1 MEIAIS
7 IAALIVGCII
17 GWLAQKSRQQALIT
31 KNEMLTKQAD
41 ETKDEAQRQLAA
53 VKEEAER
60 RLESAKAEAQQNMN
74 NAKAEAQQQLD
85 IAKREAS
92 ERLEATKAEAQQ
104 QLEATKKEASE
115 QLAKTKAEAQ
125 QQLEATKKEASEQL
139 AKTKAEAQQQLET
152 LKKEASEQLA
162 RTKAEAQQ
170 QLEATKKE
178 ASEQLARTKAE
189 AQQQLEAVKKEA
201 SEQLEAT
208 KKEASDLLAKTK
220 AEAEAQ
226 QQKAL
231 AEKDA
236 AWNDI
241 MKGQEQRFNETMA
254 RMSEQMKNA
263 TADMLKD
270 RQKEFADSSNQQLGQ
285 IVNPLRETIDKMK
298 QTMADTTL
306 KQTEMSSVLK
316 DNIERSMQQA
326 MAAKKSAEELANAL
340 KHGSKVQG
348 DWGEAVLDELLTS
361 QGLVRGIHYDTQAV
375 IRDAQGNTVHTDD
388 GATLRPDVILH
399 LDQRRE
405 VIIDSKVSLT
415 AFLDYANADNE
426 ADRQRFLKTHIDS
439 LQKHVKEL
447 STKDYSA
454 YVQPPKVRMDYV
466 IMFVPH
472 TGALWTAL
480 NAQPDLWRKA
490 MEQNVFIADEQT
502 LFAALRIISLTW
514 TQIRQAENH
523 EQVYRLANE
532 MLDRVGQFMKKY
544 TAIGK
549 ALKTATTAYDDAERK
564 LQPSGQS
571 ILQTCAKLQKLGA
584 KQSDKNPLPQLID
597 IDEVAALTPPAED
610 KDDN

>member
-125 QQLEATKKEASEQL
+125 QQLEAL
-139 AKTKAEAQQQLET
+139 
-152 LKKEASEQLA
+152 
-162 RTKAEAQQ
+162 
-170 QLEATKKE
+170 
-178 ASEQLARTKAE
+178 
-189 AQQQLEAVKKEA
+189 KKEA

-361 QGLVRGIHYDTQAV
+361 QGLVRGIHYDTQTV

-549 ALKTATTAYDDAERK
+549 ALKSATTAYDDAERK

-597 IDEVAALTPPAED
+597 IDEVAALVQPADD

>member
-31 KNEMLTKQAD
+31 QNEMLAKQAD
-41 ETKDEAQRQLAA
+41 ETKNEAQRQLAA

-92 ERLEATKAEAQQ
+92 ERLDAAKAEAQQQLEAAKKEASEQLETTKAEAQQ
-104 QLEATKKEASE
+104 QLEAA
-115 QLAKTKAEAQ
+115 
-125 QQLEATKKEASEQL
+125 KKEASEQL

-152 LKKEASEQLA
+152 LKKEASEQLE
-162 RTKAEAQQ
+162 T
-170 QLEATKKE
+170 
-178 ASEQLARTKAE
+178 
-189 AQQQLEAVKKEA
+189 
-201 SEQLEAT
+201 T

-241 MKGQEQRFNETMA
+241 MKGQEQRFNETMT

-597 IDEVAALTPPAED
+597 IDEVAALAPPAD
-610 KDDN
+610 DQDDN

>member
-92 ERLEATKAEAQQ
+92 E
-104 QLEATKKEASE
+104 

-139 AKTKAEAQQQLET
+139 AKTKAEAQQL
-152 LKKEASEQLA
+152 
-162 RTKAEAQQ
+162 
-170 QLEATKKE
+170 LEATKKE
-178 ASEQLARTKAE
+178 ASEQLAKTKAE
-189 AQQQLEAVKKEA
+189 AQQQLETLKKEA

-241 MKGQEQRFNETMA
+241 MKGQELRFNETMA

-597 IDEVAALTPPAED
+597 IDEVAALAPPAED
-610 KDDN
+610 QDDN

>member
-31 KNEMLTKQAD
+31 QNEMLAKQAD
-41 ETKDEAQRQLAA
+41 ETKNEAQRQLAA

-85 IAKREAS
+85 ITKREAS
-92 ERLEATKAEAQQ
+92 ERLDATKAEAQQ
-104 QLEATKKEASE
+104 QLEAAKKEASE
-115 QLAKTKAEAQ
+115 QLETTKKEAQ
-125 QQLEATKKEASEQL
+125 QQLETLKKEASEQL

-152 LKKEASEQLA
+152 LKKEASEQLE
-162 RTKAEAQQ
+162 T
-170 QLEATKKE
+170 
-178 ASEQLARTKAE
+178 
-189 AQQQLEAVKKEA
+189 
-201 SEQLEAT
+201 T

-236 AWNDI
+236 AWYDI
-241 MKGQEQRFNETMA
+241 MKGQEQRFNETMT

-326 MAAKKSAEELANAL
+326 LAAKKSAEELANAL

-597 IDEVAALTPPAED
+597 IDEVAALAPLAED
-610 KDDN
+610 QDDN

>member
-17 GWLAQKSRQQALIT
+17 GWLAQKSRQQPLIT

-92 ERLEATKAEAQQ
+92 ERLEATKKEAQQ

-125 QQLEATKKEASEQL
+125 QQLEA
-139 AKTKAEAQQQLET
+139 
-152 LKKEASEQLA
+152 
-162 RTKAEAQQ
+162 
-170 QLEATKKE
+170 
-178 ASEQLARTKAE
+178 
-189 AQQQLEAVKKEA
+189 VKKEA

-208 KKEASDLLAKTK
+208 KKEAGDLLAKTK

-361 QGLVRGIHYDTQAV
+361 QGLVRGIHYDTQTV

-549 ALKTATTAYDDAERK
+549 ALKSATTAYDDAERK

-597 IDEVAALTPPAED
+597 IDEVAALAPPAED
-610 KDDN
+610 QDDN

>member
-125 QQLEATKKEASEQL
+125 QQLEA
-139 AKTKAEAQQQLET
+139 
-152 LKKEASEQLA
+152 
-162 RTKAEAQQ
+162 
-170 QLEATKKE
+170 
-178 ASEQLARTKAE
+178 
-189 AQQQLEAVKKEA
+189 VKKEA

-208 KKEASDLLAKTK
+208 KKEAGDLLAKTK

-241 MKGQEQRFNETMA
+241 MKGQEQRFNETMT

-597 IDEVAALTPPAED
+597 IDEVAALAQPAD
-610 KDDN
+610 DQDDN

>member
-31 KNEMLTKQAD
+31 QNEMLAKQAD
-41 ETKDEAQRQLAA
+41 ETKNEAQRQLAA

-85 IAKREAS
+85 ITKREAS
-92 ERLEATKAEAQQ
+92 ERLDATKAEAQQ
-104 QLEATKKEASE
+104 QLEAAKKEASEQLEATKKEASE

-125 QQLEATKKEASEQL
+125 QR
-139 AKTKAEAQQQLET
+139 LET
-152 LKKEASEQLA
+152 LKKEASEQLE
-162 RTKAEAQQ
+162 T
-170 QLEATKKE
+170 
-178 ASEQLARTKAE
+178 
-189 AQQQLEAVKKEA
+189 
-201 SEQLEAT
+201 T

-241 MKGQEQRFNETMA
+241 MKSQEQRFNETMT

-597 IDEVAALTPPAED
+597 IDEVAALAQPAD
-610 KDDN
+610 DQDDN

>member
-74 NAKAEAQQQLD
+74 NAKAEAQLQLD

-152 LKKEASEQLA
+152 L
-162 RTKAEAQQ
+162 
-170 QLEATKKE
+170 
-178 ASEQLARTKAE
+178 
-189 AQQQLEAVKKEA
+189 KKEA

-480 NAQPDLWRKA
+480 NAQPALWRKA

-597 IDEVAALTPPAED
+597 IDEVAALAPPAED
-610 KDDN
+610 QDDN

>member
-115 QLAKTKAEAQ
+115 QLAK
-125 QQLEATKKEASEQL
+125 
-139 AKTKAEAQQQLET
+139 
-152 LKKEASEQLA
+152 
-162 RTKAEAQQ
+162 
-170 QLEATKKE
+170 
-178 ASEQLARTKAE
+178 TKAE

-597 IDEVAALTPPAED
+597 IDEVAALVQPSDD

>member
-104 QLEATKKEASE
+104 QLEAVKKEASE
-115 QLAKTKAEAQ
+115 
-125 QQLEATKKEASEQL
+125 
-139 AKTKAEAQQQLET
+139 
-152 LKKEASEQLA
+152 
-162 RTKAEAQQ
+162 

-189 AQQQLEAVKKEA
+189 AQQQLETLKKEA
-201 SEQLEAT
+201 SEQLDAT
-208 KKEASDLLAKTK
+208 KKEAGDLLAKTK

-361 QGLVRGIHYDTQAV
+361 QGLVRGIHYDTQTV

-597 IDEVAALTPPAED
+597 IDEVAALAPPAD
-610 KDDN
+610 DQDDN

>member
-92 ERLEATKAEAQQ
+92 ERLEA
-104 QLEATKKEASE
+104 
-115 QLAKTKAEAQ
+115 TKAEAQ

>member
-125 QQLEATKKEASEQL
+125 QQLE
-139 AKTKAEAQQQLET
+139 T
-152 LKKEASEQLA
+152 L
-162 RTKAEAQQ
+162 
-170 QLEATKKE
+170 
-178 ASEQLARTKAE
+178 
-189 AQQQLEAVKKEA
+189 KKEA

-298 QTMADTTL
+298 QTMADATL

-597 IDEVAALTPPAED
+597 IDEVAALAPPAKD
-610 KDDN
+610 QDDN

>member
-125 QQLEATKKEASEQL
+125 QQLEAVKKEASEQLEATKKEASEQL

-152 LKKEASEQLA
+152 L
-162 RTKAEAQQ
+162 
-170 QLEATKKE
+170 
-178 ASEQLARTKAE
+178 
-189 AQQQLEAVKKEA
+189 KKEA

-241 MKGQEQRFNETMA
+241 LKGQEQRFNETMA

-597 IDEVAALTPPAED
+597 IDEVAALAPPAD
-610 KDDN
+610 DQDDN

>member
-125 QQLEATKKEASEQL
+125 QLLEATKKEASEQL

-152 LKKEASEQLA
+152 L
-162 RTKAEAQQ
+162 
-170 QLEATKKE
+170 
-178 ASEQLARTKAE
+178 
-189 AQQQLEAVKKEA
+189 KKEA

-597 IDEVAALTPPAED
+597 IDEVAALAPPAED
-610 KDDN
+610 QDDN

>member
-31 KNEMLTKQAD
+31 QNEMLAKQAD
-41 ETKDEAQRQLAA
+41 ETKNEAQRQLAA

-85 IAKREAS
+85 ITKREAS
-92 ERLEATKAEAQQ
+92 ERLDAAKAEAQQ
-104 QLEATKKEASE
+104 QLEAAKKEASE
-115 QLAKTKAEAQ
+115 QLEAAKKEANE
-125 QQLEATKKEASEQL
+125 QLEATKKEASEQL

-152 LKKEASEQLA
+152 LKKEASEQLE
-162 RTKAEAQQ
+162 T
-170 QLEATKKE
+170 
-178 ASEQLARTKAE
+178 
-189 AQQQLEAVKKEA
+189 
-201 SEQLEAT
+201 T

-241 MKGQEQRFNETMA
+241 MKGQEQRFNETMT

-597 IDEVAALTPPAED
+597 IDEVAALAQPAED
-610 KDDN
+610 QDNN

>member
-85 IAKREAS
+85 IAKKEAS

-115 QLAKTKAEAQ
+115 QLAK
-125 QQLEATKKEASEQL
+125 
-139 AKTKAEAQQQLET
+139 
-152 LKKEASEQLA
+152 
-162 RTKAEAQQ
+162 TKAEAQQ

-375 IRDAQGNTVHTDD
+375 IRDAQGNTVHSDD

-597 IDEVAALTPPAED
+597 IDEVAALAPPAED
-610 KDDN
+610 QDDN

>member
-92 ERLEATKAEAQQ
+92 ERLETTKAEAQQQLEATKKEASEQLARTKAEAQQ

-139 AKTKAEAQQQLET
+139 AKTKAEAQQQLEA
-152 LKKEASEQLA
+152 LKN
-162 RTKAEAQQ
+162 
-170 QLEATKKE
+170 
-178 ASEQLARTKAE
+178 
-189 AQQQLEAVKKEA
+189 EA

-454 YVQPPKVRMDYV
+454 YVQSPKVRMDYV

-597 IDEVAALTPPAED
+597 IDEVAALAPPAED
-610 KDDN
+610 QDNN

>member
-41 ETKDEAQRQLAA
+41 DTKDEAQRQLAA

-60 RLESAKAEAQQNMN
+60 RLESAKTEAQQNMN
-74 NAKAEAQQQLD
+74 NAKAEAQQRLD

-125 QQLEATKKEASEQL
+125 Q
-139 AKTKAEAQQQLET
+139 
-152 LKKEASEQLA
+152 
-162 RTKAEAQQ
+162 
-170 QLEATKKE
+170 
-178 ASEQLARTKAE
+178 
-189 AQQQLEAVKKEA
+189 
-201 SEQLEAT
+201 QLEAT

-532 MLDRVGQFMKKY
+532 MLDRVGQFMKKF
-544 TAIGK
+544 TAIDR
-549 ALKTATTAYDDAERK
+549 ALKSATAAYDDANRK

-597 IDEVAALTPPAED
+597 IDEVAALVQPSDD

>member
-31 KNEMLTKQAD
+31 KNEMLTKQAN

-125 QQLEATKKEASEQL
+125 QQLE
-139 AKTKAEAQQQLET
+139 T
-152 LKKEASEQLA
+152 L
-162 RTKAEAQQ
+162 
-170 QLEATKKE
+170 
-178 ASEQLARTKAE
+178 
-189 AQQQLEAVKKEA
+189 KKEA

-208 KKEASDLLAKTK
+208 KKEANEQLAKTK

-544 TAIGK
+544 AAIGK

-597 IDEVAALTPPAED
+597 IDEVAALAPPAD
-610 KDDN
+610 DQDDN

>member
-41 ETKDEAQRQLAA
+41 NTKDEAQRQLAA

-60 RLESAKAEAQQNMN
+60 RLESAKTEAQQNMN

-115 QLAKTKAEAQ
+115 QLTR
-125 QQLEATKKEASEQL
+125 
-139 AKTKAEAQQQLET
+139 TKAEAQQQLET
-152 LKKEASEQLA
+152 L
-162 RTKAEAQQ
+162 
-170 QLEATKKE
+170 
-178 ASEQLARTKAE
+178 
-189 AQQQLEAVKKEA
+189 KKEA

-544 TAIGK
+544 AAIGK

-597 IDEVAALTPPAED
+597 IDEVAALAPPAED
-610 KDDN
+610 QDDN